1 MTQLT
6 RSKQFKRELQFR
18 GKGSF
23 LAKASGK
30 NYEKLAPMNSQN
42 DQNKLTEESAVS
54 IILRF
59 STSCQHGFMNH
70 KISLLIKISCQTPYK
85 RLLLNKMI

>member
-54 IILRF
+54 IILNTRVKTKKKPF
-59 STSCQHGFMNH
+59 LHLVNMVS
-70 KISLLIKISCQTPYK
+70 
-85 RLLLNKMI
+85 